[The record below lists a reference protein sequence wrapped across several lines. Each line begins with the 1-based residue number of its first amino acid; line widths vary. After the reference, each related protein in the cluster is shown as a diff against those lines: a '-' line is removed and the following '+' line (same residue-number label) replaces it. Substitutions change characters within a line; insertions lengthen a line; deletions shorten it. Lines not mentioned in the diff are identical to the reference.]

1 MNKVR
6 QKHYTIP
13 VFVPEHG
20 CPFQCIFC
28 NQQKISGRLKIPTP
42 EEVDNLIREYLTTI
56 PWKKSYVEIG
66 FFGGN
71 FTGIKK
77 SEQESYLQVANPYV
91 EKGIIKSIRLSTRPD
106 YIDTEILQLLKKYH
120 VKTIE
125 LGAQSLDEGV
135 LMASGRGHTVDD
147 IIEAS
152 GMVIRHGFGLGLQM
166 MIGLPGDTLE
176 KSKRTA
182 RQIVALG
189 ADNTRIYPTLV
200 IRDTKLAE
208 MYLSGDYKPLSLEVA
223 VKWSKEV
230 YKIFEKPGVKVIRL
244 GLHPSE
250 GLISG
255 DDLLAGPFHISF
267 RELVLSQI
275 WHDIFMKIKN
285 IENKQNIT
293 IFVAPRQFNYAIGY
307 EAANRKALNKFY
319 KNVRFVK
326 DPELQGREY
335 YVDYC

>member
-1 MNKVR
+1 MKT
-6 QKHYTIP
+6 KHYTIP
-13 VFVPEHG
+13 IFIPELA
-20 CPFQCIFC
+20 CPFRCIYC
-28 NQQKISGRLKIPTP
+28 DQHKITGQSTLPEAGEVKEIIEKYLATFPKRRKII
-42 EEVDNLIREYLTTI
+42 EL
-56 PWKKSYVEIG
+56 G

-71 FTGIKK
+71 FTGIAVE
-77 SEQESYLQVANPYV
+77 EQEKYLDAAGEYLESGEIQ
-91 EKGIIKSIRLSTRPD
+91 GIRLSTRPD
-106 YIDTEILQLLKKYH
+106 YINEQIITLLKKYK
-120 VKTIE
+120 VSTVE
-125 LGAQSLDEGV
+125 LGAQSMVDEV
-135 LMASGRGHTVDD
+135 LLKSKRGHTVEDT
-147 IIEAS
+147 IAAAGLIKNA
-152 GMVIRHGFGLGLQM
+152 GIRLGLQM

-182 RQIVALG
+182 RQIVALR

-200 IRDTKLAE
+200 ISDTKLAE
-208 MYLSGDYKPLSLEVA
+208 MYLSGDYLPLSLDVA

-230 YKIFEKPGVKVIRL
+230 YKIFEKSGVNVIRL

-255 DDLLAGPFHISF
+255 SELLAGPFHISF

-275 WHDIFMKIKN
+275 WHDEFMKIRN
-285 IENKQNIT
+285 AENKQNIT

-307 EAANRKALNKFY
+307 EAWNRRALNKKY
-319 KNVRFVK
+319 KNVRFIK